1 MGPFIYTTLS
11 QQRDSIKNEKS
22 EHLAYYM
29 SLLFSFKQ
37 RFPDN
42 PYLDDALR
50 SISECFDAMLM
61 ETDIL
66 HDIYNGIMD
75 YLAEVEDITT
85 FILDDYVVKSL
96 IDFFNSLLPA
106 AETRVAYSIALVDY
120 YQEIL
125 EVGLLTEDN
134 YDYEKYEATF
144 TQNEKAYILSLLPK
158 EQ

>member
-11 QQRDSIKNEKS
+11 QQRDGIQAEKS

-37 RFPDN
+37 KFADN
-42 PYLDDALR
+42 PNLDDALR
-50 SISECFDAMLM
+50 SISACFDAMLM

-85 FILDDYVVKSL
+85 FILDDHIVQEL
-96 IDFFNSLLPA
+96 IQFFNGLLPVT
-106 AETRVAYSIALVDY
+106 ETRVAYSIALIDY
-120 YQEIL
+120 YEEIL
-125 EVGLLTEDN
+125 SVGLLTEDN
-134 YDYEKYEATF
+134 YDYDKYEASF
-144 TQNEKAYILSLLPK
+144 TQNEKDYILSLLT
-158 EQ
+158 QD